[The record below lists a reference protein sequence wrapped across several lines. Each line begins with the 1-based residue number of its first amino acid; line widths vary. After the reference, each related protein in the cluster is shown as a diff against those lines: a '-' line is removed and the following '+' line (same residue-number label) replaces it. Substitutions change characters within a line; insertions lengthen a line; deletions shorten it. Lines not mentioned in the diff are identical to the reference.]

1 MPVQGVHPTGAG
13 PSGDFDLSLTLSD
26 ISAGGSAEAEQVNAI
41 QRLAAAAEAE
51 GLDENAKYHIR
62 RMSSYCELLARR
74 CGLSVHMTEL
84 IGVAS
89 AMHDIGMIG
98 VPREIR
104 LKAGVLEPEE
114 FEVMM
119 GHTELG
125 YRILA
130 DESSELLMTAASIAL
145 THHERMDGTGYP
157 HALTGTEIPLEGRV
171 AAVADVFEAL
181 TSHRRY
187 RPAFEVDEAIQVMV
201 QGRGTHHDPELF
213 DLFRGDLDAVVEIRD
228 SFTTPPMD
236 PSED

>member
-1 MPVQGVHPTGAG
+1 MPVQGLPPTRTESVPG
-13 PSGDFDLSLTLSD
+13 SLDFSFTLSD
-26 ISAGGSAEAEQVNAI
+26 IGSGGSAEAEQVNAI

-51 GLDENAKYHIR
+51 GLDENAKHHIS
-62 RMSSYCELLARR
+62 RMSAYCQLLAKRAE
-74 CGLSVHMTEL
+74 LSVQMTDL

-130 DESSELLMTAASIAL
+130 DETSELLMTAASIAL
-145 THHERMDGTGYP
+145 THHERIDGTGYP
-157 HALTGTEIPLEGRV
+157 HGLSGTDIPLVGRM

-181 TSHRRY
+181 TSHRLY
-187 RPAFEVDEAIQVMV
+187 RPAFEVDEAIQVMA
-201 QGRGTHHDPELF
+201 QGRGTHLDGELF
-213 DLFRGDLDAVVEIRD
+213 DLFVRDLDGVVAIRN
-228 SFTTPPMD
+228 SFST
-236 PSED
+236 SA

>member
-1 MPVQGVHPTGAG
+1 MPVQGLPPIRTESVPG
-13 PSGDFDLSLTLSD
+13 SLDFSFTLSD
-26 ISAGGSAEAEQVNAI
+26 ISSAGAAETEQVIAI

-51 GLDENAKYHIR
+51 GLDENAKHHIS
-62 RMSSYCELLARR
+62 RMSSYCKLLAERS
-74 CGLSVHMTEL
+74 GLGVHMTEL
-84 IGVAS
+84 ISVAS

-157 HALTGTEIPLEGRV
+157 HALSGDAIPLVGRI

-181 TSHRRY
+181 TSHRLY
-187 RPAFEVDEAIQVMV
+187 RPAFEIDEAIQVMA
-201 QGRGTHHDPELF
+201 QGRGTHLDGELF
-213 DLFRGDLDAVVEIRD
+213 DLFVGDLDAVVAIRD
-228 SFTTPPMD
+228 SLST
-236 PSED
+236 SA

>member
-1 MPVQGVHPTGAG
+1 MPVQGLPPTRTETVPGNL
-13 PSGDFDLSLTLSD
+13 DLSFALSD
-26 ISAGGSAEAEQVNAI
+26 IGSGGTAETEQVVAI

-51 GLDENAKYHIR
+51 GLDENAKHHIR
-62 RMSSYCELLARR
+62 RMSSYCQLLARR
-74 CGLSVHMTEL
+74 SEMSVQMTEL

-145 THHERMDGTGYP
+145 THHERIDGTGYP
-157 HALTGTEIPLEGRV
+157 HALSGADIPLVGRM

-181 TSHRRY
+181 TSHRLY
-187 RPAFEVDEAIQVMV
+187 RPAFEVDEAIEVMA
-201 QGRGTHHDPELF
+201 QGRGTHLDAELF
-213 DLFRGDLDAVVEIRD
+213 DLFVGDLDAVVAIRD
-228 SFTTPPMD
+228 SLSTPA
-236 PSED
+236 

>member
-1 MPVQGVHPTGAG
+1 MPVQGARPPGAG
-13 PSGDFDLSLTLSD
+13 PSGDLDFSLALSD
-26 ISAGGSAEAEQVNAI
+26 ISAGGTAEAEQVNAI

-51 GLDENAKYHIR
+51 GLDENAKHHIR
-62 RMSSYCELLARR
+62 RMSSYCEFLAQR

-84 IGVAS
+84 IGIAS

-157 HALTGTEIPLEGRV
+157 HALTGTDIPLEGRI

-181 TSHRRY
+181 TSHRLY
-187 RPAFEVDEAIQVMV
+187 RPAFEVDDAIEVMV
-201 QGRGTHHDPELF
+201 QGRGTHLDPDLF
-213 DLFRGDLDAVVEIRD
+213 DLFRGDLDAVIAIRD
-228 SFTTPPMD
+228 SFSASANG